1 MASSLMLM
9 FTQVWLFSGLEHQ
22 ALWGKNRDLT
32 TLRLKCYFW
41 VLLRICISLPDPAY
55 DFGNSGYQEMK
66 AEVTE
71 ISASHVFH
79 EGSHNFTGG
88 VLLELL
94 ESSIIAFKQIKI

>member
-1 MASSLMLM
+1 M
-9 FTQVWLFSGLEHQ
+9 
-22 ALWGKNRDLT
+22 
-32 TLRLKCYFW
+32 
-41 VLLRICISLPDPAY
+41 LRICIFLPDPTY

-79 EGSHNFTGG
+79 EGSRNFTGS

>member
-41 VLLRICISLPDPAY
+41 VLLRICIFLPDPAY

-71 ISASHVFH
+71 ISESHVFH
-79 EGSHNFTGG
+79 EGSHNFTGS

-94 ESSIIAFKQIKI
+94 ESSIIAFKQFRV

>member
-66 AEVTE
+66 AEVT
-71 ISASHVFH
+71 SHVFH
-79 EGSHNFTGG
+79 EGSHNFTGS

-94 ESSIIAFKQIKI
+94 ESSMIAFKQIKI